1 MANDKIRNFLSS
13 DSDNFRIV
21 KEKIHPDVFSEF
33 IDYEKNLANKSSID
47 PESIQKKEFT
57 ELAADGSI
65 EAFRQI
71 ERILSESEFSKEV
84 RQFGLVA
91 LNFCRFKIENDLLD
105 EPVDMISGGLGGTEN
120 KMRYFL
126 ALIGRTAITSFQF
139 DFLKDAFDKITK
151 DRDSILEETQN
162 FDKYVT
168 LLILGSYDYA
178 IGEIVDTGIDECE
191 FLEKE
196 YYLTNVEIPTS
207 EQILKW
213 MNNV

>member
-13 DSDNFRIV
+13 VSDNFRIV

-71 ERILSESEFSKEV
+71 ERILSESELSKEV

-126 ALIGRTAITSFQF
+126 ALVGHTAITPFQF
-139 DFLKDAFDKITK
+139 DFLKDAFDKVTK
-151 DRDSILEETQN
+151 DRDSILEEAQN
-162 FDKYVT
+162 FNKYVT

-178 IGEIVDTGIDECE
+178 IGEIIDAGIDECE

-213 MNNV
+213 MNDV

>member
-1 MANDKIRNFLSS
+1 MKNDKISNLLSS

-139 DFLKDAFDKITK
+139 DFIKDAFDKVTK
-151 DRDSILEETQN
+151 DRDSILEEAQN
-162 FDKYVT
+162 LDKYVT